1 MKKTKIIN
9 LMCLSLI
16 LFFSLIIGVNKS
28 AKVYAETANAETAGA
43 GTETT
48 ETAGTTFEMV
58 YGASIRI
65 GEGQVNGKDM
75 TNGLRFQVKMDETTA
90 KSINGET
97 KKLYVLIAPATI
109 VDLTSDA
116 QIEAHKSAIVSYKE
130 KWISVAADSIY
141 KSVDENGKNYYF
153 ANAMIC
159 NLTSDFYGVKF
170 NAVAIIEESGEY
182 TYAKASSATRSIY
195 DVVNS
200 AVLDVYADK
209 IIGSEVAA
217 NTKLDYAKWY
227 GTEEY
232 PVAPKTPAQFNKY
245 NELKSTTLKNLSIER
260 QDVMVDNPVVTIGGK
275 EYSIPTVPEVHGEQ
289 DVEVPVEGATVTVPV
304 TIIDAVLTAENF
316 KEIVQCNDA
325 TKVLNEGKYFIL
337 NADIDACDIDWKANA
352 NWGDKKDDNEK
363 PIETGFKGSID
374 GRGHTVK
381 NLNIESGVPGIF
393 NYTNNATVKNINF
406 TVANFV
412 PQANCSVFGVITK
425 KTLFENVTVTFDCVF
440 TATKGGILSG
450 NNAVSNIYKDI
461 QIIAEDGKINTLSQS
476 SSNSKF
482 ENVTVESMKMN
493 YVYGTSPSVEGVM
506 FKKINVVTLTNNQ
519 DILLTNETYAISLG
533 SESTGLTVNSI
544 TCNGVDLGTNL
555 SNLDM
560 YAIKSDMTKHGITNV
575 IVKGEKDG
583 NKVTIIVP
591 VTIITKYLTSGAE
604 FKEATYCANSSEGE
618 KNKGAYYILVHDL
631 NVSDTSFTASDDDWI
646 DLGKAG
652 FAGTIDG
659 RGYKLVNVS
668 LTYSLGIF
676 KSLKNATIKNL
687 EIEIASLNVG
697 SEFASVF
704 ACYADDTVFEDI
716 TITLTT
722 PIVTT
727 KCGLLGGGNQSRNC
741 TFKNITVNAQG
752 SDIYRLFSGGDIVK
766 DSKNNISG
774 ITVNAKSVQYMYATT
789 DLETS
794 GFDVTVNLDENQ

>member
-43 GTETT
+43 ETETT
-48 ETAGTTFEMV
+48 ETAKATFEMV

-90 KSINGET
+90 KSINGES

-130 KWISVAADSIY
+130 KWIPVAANSIY
-141 KSVDENGKNYYF
+141 ESVDENGKNYYF

-245 NELKSTTLKNLSIER
+245 NELKSTTLKNLSVER
-260 QDVMVDNPVVTIGGK
+260 QDVMVNNPVVRIGGT
-275 EYSIPTVPEVHGEQ
+275 EYDITVPEVHGEQ
-289 DVEVPVEGATVTVPV
+289 DVEVTVEGATVTVPV
-304 TIIDAVLTAENF
+304 TIIDDVLTADNI
-316 KEIVQCNDA
+316 KANIQSQGTA
-325 TKVLNEGKYFIL
+325 LGEGAYYIL
-337 NADIDACDIDWKANA
+337 QSDIDASGIDWKASML
-352 NWGDKKDDNEK
+352 WFEDK
-363 PIETGFKGSID
+363 GFKGTID
-374 GRGHTVK
+374 GRGYAIK
-381 NLNIESGVPGIF
+381 NLNIEEGVPGIF
-393 NYTNNATVKNINF
+393 NCTENAVVKNIGF
-406 TVANFV
+406 TIANFV
-412 PQANCSVFGVITK
+412 PQANMSVFGVITK
-425 KTLFENVTVTFDCVF
+425 HTLFDRVDVTFNCTF
-440 TATKGGILSG
+440 TATTGGILSG
-450 NNAVSNIYKDI
+450 NNAVGNTYKDVK
-461 QIIAEDGKINTLSQS
+461 IIAEDGEINTLSQTNSGS
-476 SSNSKF
+476 SF

-493 YVYGTSPSVEGVM
+493 YVYGTSPSIEGVT

-533 SESTGLTVNSI
+533 SEGTGLTINSI

-560 YAIKSDMTKHGITNV
+560 SAIKNDMTKHGITNV

-583 NKVTIIVP
+583 NKVTIIAP
-591 VTIITKYLTSGAE
+591 VTLVTKMISTQTELRSVVTTLTDTTVKAIFGYYKLANDIDYSDGFHNGDPGFSWWNSKQGFRATLDGNGKTITGFAHNQGLFNSIGEGAVIKNINFVSTRWSGANDRLFGIASYGATFE
-604 FKEATYCANSSEGE
+604 NVNIVMRSTDGSKVPSVHLLFAEACQNNLFKNVTLKVYSDNGSTLAGLSTVFGKNFTGNICEGVKIYCKSVAE
-618 KNKGAYYILVHDL
+618 
-631 NVSDTSFTASDDDWI
+631 
-646 DLGKAG
+646 LGKDSQSTPVKTHKG
-652 FAGTIDG
+652 
-659 RGYKLVNVS
+659 
-668 LTYSLGIF
+668 
-676 KSLKNATIKNL
+676 
-687 EIEIASLNVG
+687 IEI
-697 SEFASVF
+697 
-704 ACYADDTVFEDI
+704 Y
-716 TITLTT
+716 TT
-722 PIVTT
+722 
-727 KCGLLGGGNQSRNC
+727 
-741 TFKNITVNAQG
+741 
-752 SDIYRLFSGGDIVK
+752 
-766 DSKNNISG
+766 
-774 ITVNAKSVQYMYATT
+774 
-789 DLETS
+789 E
-794 GFDVTVNLDENQ
+794 E

>member
-28 AKVYAETANAETAGA
+28 AKVYAETANAE
-43 GTETT
+43 TETT

-90 KSINGET
+90 KSIDGT
-97 KKLYVLIAPATI
+97 AKKLYVLIVPATI
-109 VDLTSDA
+109 VELTSDEKIA
-116 QIEAHKSAIVSYKE
+116 ENKSVIEGYKD
-130 KWISVAADSIY
+130 KWIPVAANSIY
-141 KSVDENGKNYYF
+141 ESVDENGKNYYF

-245 NELKSTTLKNLSIER
+245 NELKFTTLKNLSVER
-260 QDVMVDNPVVTIGGK
+260 QDIMVNNPVVTIGGK
-275 EYSIPTVPEVHGEQ
+275 EYSIPTVPEIHGEQ
-289 DVEVPVEGATVTVPV
+289 DVEVIVEGATVTVPV
-304 TIIDAVLTAENF
+304 TIIDDVLTADNI
-316 KEIVQCNDA
+316 KANIQSQGTA
-325 TKVLNEGKYFIL
+325 LGEGAYYIL
-337 NADIDACDIDWKANA
+337 QSDIDASGIDWKASML
-352 NWGDKKDDNEK
+352 WFEDK
-363 PIETGFKGSID
+363 GFKGTID
-374 GRGHTVK
+374 GRGYAIK
-381 NLNIESGVPGIF
+381 NLNIEEGVPGIF
-393 NYTNNATVKNINF
+393 NCTENAVVKNIGF
-406 TVANFV
+406 TIANFV
-412 PQANCSVFGVITK
+412 PQANMSVFGVITK
-425 KTLFENVTVTFDCVF
+425 HTLFDRVDVTFNCTF
-440 TATKGGILSG
+440 TATTGGILSG
-450 NNAVSNIYKDI
+450 NNAVGNTYKDVK
-461 QIIAEDGKINTLSQS
+461 IIAEDGEINTLSQTNSGS
-476 SSNSKF
+476 SF

-493 YVYGTSPSVEGVM
+493 YVYGTSPSIEGVT

-533 SESTGLTVNSI
+533 SEGTGLTINSI

-560 YAIKSDMTKHGITNV
+560 SAIKNDMTKHGITNV

-583 NKVTIIVP
+583 NKVTIIAP
-591 VTIITKYLTSGAE
+591 VTLVTKMISTQTELRSVVTTLTDTTVKAIFGYYKLANDIDYSDGFHNGDPGFSWWNSKQGFRATLDGNGKTITGFAHNQGLFNSIGEGAVIKNINFVSTRWSGANDRL
-604 FKEATYCANSSEGE
+604 FG
-618 KNKGAYYILVHDL
+618 
-631 NVSDTSFTASDDDWI
+631 
-646 DLGKAG
+646 
-652 FAGTIDG
+652 
-659 RGYKLVNVS
+659 
-668 LTYSLGIF
+668 
-676 KSLKNATIKNL
+676 
-687 EIEIASLNVG
+687 IASYGATFENVNIVMKG
-697 SEFASVF
+697 DSKQPVPSNHLLFAD
-704 ACYADDTVFEDI
+704 ACQ
-716 TITLTT
+716 
-722 PIVTT
+722 
-727 KCGLLGGGNQSRNC
+727 NN
-741 TFKNITVNAQG
+741 TFKNVTLKVYSDNGSTLAGLSTVFGKNFTG
-752 SDIYRLFSGGDIVK
+752 NICEGVKIYCKSVAELGK
-766 DSKNNISG
+766 DSQSTPVTTHKG
-774 ITVNAKSVQYMYATT
+774 IEIYTT
-789 DLETS
+789 E
-794 GFDVTVNLDENQ
+794 E

>member
-16 LFFSLIIGVNKS
+16 LFFSLIIGVNMS
-28 AKVYAETANAETAGA
+28 VKVNAETAGA
-43 GTETT
+43 ETETT
-48 ETAGTTFEMV
+48 ETAKATFEMV

-90 KSINGET
+90 KSIDGT
-97 KKLYVLIAPATI
+97 AKKLYVLIVPAVI

-130 KWISVAADSIY
+130 KWIPVAVDSIY
-141 KSVDENGKNYYF
+141 ESVAENGKNYYF

-260 QDVMVDNPVVTIGGK
+260 QDVMVNNPVVTIGEK
-275 EYSIPTVPEVHGEQ
+275 NYNFEIPEVHGEQ
-289 DVEVPVEGATVTVPV
+289 DVEVTVEGATVTVPV
-304 TIIDAVLTAENF
+304 TIIDDVLTAENI
-316 KEIVQCNDA
+316 KTNIQSKNE
-325 TKVLNEGKYFIL
+325 VLNKGKYFIL
-337 NADIDACDIDWKANA
+337 NGDIDASQIDWTSTDA
-352 NWGDKKDDNEK
+352 WDN
-363 PIETGFKGSID
+363 GFEGTID
-374 GRGHTVK
+374 GRGYTVK
-381 NLNIESGVPGIF
+381 NLNIESTGIF
-393 NYTNNATVKNINF
+393 NHTNSAKIKNINF
-406 TVANFV
+406 TVSSFTPTLN
-412 PQANCSVFGVITK
+412 QSVFGVVTK
-425 KTLFENVTVTFDCVF
+425 DTLFENISITFNCTF
-440 TATKGGILSG
+440 TARTGGILSG
-450 NNAVSNIYKDI
+450 NNAVRNTYKDI
-461 QIIAEDGKINTLSQS
+461 QIIAEDGEINTLSQS
-476 SSNSKF
+476 SFNSKF

-493 YVYGTSPSVEGVM
+493 YVYGTSPSVEGVT

-519 DILLTNETYAISLG
+519 NILLTNETYAISLG
-533 SESTGLTVNSI
+533 SEGTGLTINSI

-560 YAIKSDMTKHGITNV
+560 SAIKGDMTKHGITNV

-583 NKVTIIVP
+583 NKVTVIAP
-591 VTIITKYLTSGAE
+591 VTLVTKMISTQDELRSVVTTITDTTQKAIFGYYKLANDINYSDGFHNGDPGFSWWNSKQGFRATLDGNGKTITGFAHNQGLFNSIGEGAVIKNINFVSTRWSGANDRL
-604 FKEATYCANSSEGE
+604 FG
-618 KNKGAYYILVHDL
+618 
-631 NVSDTSFTASDDDWI
+631 
-646 DLGKAG
+646 
-652 FAGTIDG
+652 
-659 RGYKLVNVS
+659 
-668 LTYSLGIF
+668 
-676 KSLKNATIKNL
+676 
-687 EIEIASLNVG
+687 IASYGATFENVNIVMKG
-697 SEFASVF
+697 DSKQPVPSNHLLFAD
-704 ACYADDTVFEDI
+704 ACQ
-716 TITLTT
+716 
-722 PIVTT
+722 
-727 KCGLLGGGNQSRNC
+727 NN
-741 TFKNITVNAQG
+741 TFKNVTLKVYSDDGSTLAGLSTVFGKNFTGNTCKGVKIYCASITELG
-752 SDIYRLFSGGDIVK
+752 K
-766 DSKNNISG
+766 DSSSNSVTQYDG
-774 ITVNAKSVQYMYATT
+774 IEIYNT
-789 DLETS
+789 E
-794 GFDVTVNLDENQ
+794 E